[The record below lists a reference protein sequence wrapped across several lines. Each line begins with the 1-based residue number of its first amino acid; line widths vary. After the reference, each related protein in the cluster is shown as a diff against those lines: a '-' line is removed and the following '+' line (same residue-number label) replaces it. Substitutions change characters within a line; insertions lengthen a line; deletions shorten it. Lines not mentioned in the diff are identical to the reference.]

1 LLVQQLYRKIFKKG
15 QPTKGESVFNRLDVD
30 IGMVDPRTGQQKA
43 TARFKINQQFVL
55 VGDLGVGG
63 DFRGMVR
70 YLIRF
75 R

>member
-1 LLVQQLYRKIFKKG
+1 
-15 QPTKGESVFNRLDVD
+15 
-30 IGMVDPRTGQQKA
+30 MVDPRTGQQKA